1 MHLGEQSV
9 LFTLEVKHH
18 TSCPKRVHHD
28 KSICPQQLDHYPTR
42 KHQKLIITLKAPHN
56 KTQLKKGPIVT

>member
-1 MHLGEQSV
+1 MQLGEQSV

-18 TSCPKRVHHD
+18 TSCPKRVNHD

-56 KTQLKKGPIVT
+56 KM